1 LCHIDE
7 GEYGEPPGLLDRYH
21 AALVDRAEAAAFV
34 AYLDQLPPPAIA
46 ALSSLLGFMLPVIGE
61 NQRAIDMI
69 EMAVADRARNSIVA
83 IDYPTL
89 APLRDEPRFQEL
101 RREMGL
107 E

>member
-1 LCHIDE
+1 
-7 GEYGEPPGLLDRYH
+7 
-21 AALVDRAEAAAFV
+21 
-34 AYLDQLPPPAIA
+34 
-46 ALSSLLGFMLPVIGE
+46 
-61 NQRAIDMI
+61 MI
-69 EMAVADRARNSIVA
+69 EMAVADRAGNSIVA